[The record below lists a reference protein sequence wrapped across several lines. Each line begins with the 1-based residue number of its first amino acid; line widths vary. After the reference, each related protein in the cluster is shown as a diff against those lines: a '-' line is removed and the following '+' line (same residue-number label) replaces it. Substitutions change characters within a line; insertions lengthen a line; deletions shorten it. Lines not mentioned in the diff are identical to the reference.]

1 MSSTAADID
10 TANVRKGDRV
20 SIIMGDH
27 VASYP
32 VMRDGVRN
40 GYVLLGTETAEGYI
54 DGRIAI
60 KADRVIGVEVR

>member
-1 MSSTAADID
+1 MN
-10 TANVRKGDRV
+10 ANTDVENIRKGDRV

-27 VASYP
+27 VATYP

-60 KADRVIGVEVR
+60 EAERVIGVEVRANR